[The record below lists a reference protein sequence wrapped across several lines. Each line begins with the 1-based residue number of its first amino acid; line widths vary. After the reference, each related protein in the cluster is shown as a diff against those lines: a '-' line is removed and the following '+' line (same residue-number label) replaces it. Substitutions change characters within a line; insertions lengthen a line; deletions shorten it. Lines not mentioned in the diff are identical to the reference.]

1 MIDSSLTTTEPK
13 VKDYAI
19 NIQSA
24 GKTLKDIINSILGI
38 TKIESGKLTI
48 YSAPY
53 NIIELLNHI
62 LNMCENLILKK
73 GLSLKY
79 HIDEKLPEI
88 LIGDETHIYQVLM
101 NIMSNAIKYT
111 HHGTITLTVSLASL
125 SPDGT
130 SCKVYFSIKDTGI
143 GIKEADR
150 ERLFEKFERLGQEF
164 NYNVE
169 ETGLGMSIV
178 TQLLSAMNS
187 KIELESIYGVG
198 SDFYFTLS
206 QNVMDK
212 SPIGEINIPY
222 IDLSIAKKYNA
233 NLKMYLNNLS
243 TYTNSFNVTS
253 QKLRLYKEEKDIKNF
268 CIVVHGLKSTSKLI
282 GSITLS
288 NQAAQLEEACHL
300 SNSSY
305 VWDHTDALLSL
316 YEECYLQIKDYLSL
330 SLVPTSSKAISME
343 EYNKLL
349 NEIKEAADHFDMGQF
364 IVFEQ
369 ELTSLIVPNEELEY
383 FEKLK
388 PLFQILPSPNYLIF

>member
-1 MIDSSLTTTEPK
+1 MKTQFLANMSHDIRTPLNAILGFNEVILRTTKEAE
-13 VKDYAI
+13 VKDYAL

-222 IDLSIAKKYNA
+222 IDLSIAKNIMLI
-233 NLKMYLNNLS
+233 LKC
-243 TYTNSFNVTS
+243 TS
-253 QKLRLYKEEKDIKNF
+253 I
-268 CIVVHGLKSTSKLI
+268 I
-282 GSITLS
+282 
-288 NQAAQLEEACHL
+288 
-300 SNSSY
+300 
-305 VWDHTDALLSL
+305 
-316 YEECYLQIKDYLSL
+316 
-330 SLVPTSSKAISME
+330 
-343 EYNKLL
+343 
-349 NEIKEAADHFDMGQF
+349 
-364 IVFEQ
+364 
-369 ELTSLIVPNEELEY
+369 
-383 FEKLK
+383 
-388 PLFQILPSPNYLIF
+388 